1 VSPRKGEMVD
11 RTLDEAR
18 KARIATEQD
27 AALLENRIALLRQEE
42 ARTQRKIADTKKRTS
57 DIERL

>member
-1 VSPRKGEMVD
+1 MVD